1 MNNNSSNGIDVI
13 TLITGG
19 LALSLTFSW
28 NELIK
33 DYITLYYPI
42 EGESLKAKTYY
53 TISLTFIIILVIFY
67 LSKYKDY
74 IQKPIDIALNK
85 LII

>member
-1 MNNNSSNGIDVI
+1 MNNNSSNGIDII
-13 TLITGG
+13 TLLTGG

-33 DYITLYYPI
+33 DYISFYYPM
-42 EGESLKAKTYY
+42 EDESLKAKTYY
-53 TISLTFIIILVIFY
+53 TLSLTFIIILVIFY
-67 LSKYKDY
+67 LLKYKDY
-74 IQKPIDIALNK
+74 IQKPIDNVLNK